1 MTLEE
6 LRKRIDELDA
16 RIVQVINERAE
27 LARQIGRLKAE
38 SRDSVY
44 KPQREQAVYEHAVAS
59 NDGPLGNDA
68 VRAIFREIMSGCI
81 ALERPLTIAYLGP
94 AGTFTHWAA
103 RSKFGDAVCY
113 EPANTL
119 DEVFGEVERKRAD
132 YGVVPVENSTE
143 GGIRETLARFL
154 DSPLKVCA
162 EIVYEIHHCLLAD
175 CPMKDVRKIYS
186 KGTVFGQTRAW
197 LREHMPGVE
206 QVETSST
213 SRAAELAAAEKSAA
227 AIGHRELAAVHGLS
241 VLFENIEDCTHNVT
255 RFFVLGAHASD
266 PTGDDK
272 TALLC
277 SVKDEIGALHDLLAS
292 FKRHGINMT
301 RIESFPSPRAAWQYH
316 FFIDFEGH
324 ADDAG
329 TRAALEDMAAQCESF
344 KVLGT
349 FPRFKD

>member
-1 MTLEE
+1 MTLDE

-16 RIVQVINERAE
+16 RLVQVINERA
-27 LARQIGRLKAE
+27 AVVQQIGRLKAQ
-38 SRDSVY
+38 SQDSIY
-44 KPQREQAVYEHAVAS
+44 KPQREQAVYEHTVAC
-59 NDGPLGNDA
+59 NDGPLSDGA
-68 VRAIFREIMSGCI
+68 MRAIFREIMSGCI
-81 ALERPLTIAYLGP
+81 ALEKPLTIAYLGP

-103 RSKFGDAVCY
+103 RSKFGDSVRY

-119 DEVFGEVERKRAD
+119 DDVFGEVERKRAD

-154 DSPLKVCA
+154 DSPLMVCA
-162 EIVYEIHHCLLAD
+162 EIIYEIHHCLLTD
-175 CPMKDVRKIYS
+175 CPMEEVRKIYS

-197 LREHMPGVE
+197 LREHMPLVE

-213 SRAAELAAAEKSAA
+213 SRAAELAAAEQGAA
-227 AIGHRELAAVHGLS
+227 AIGHRELAAVHGLN
-241 VLFENIEDCTHNVT
+241 VLCENIEDCTHNVT

-277 SVKDEIGALHDLLAS
+277 SVKDKPGALHDLLAS
-292 FKRHGINMT
+292 LKRHGINMT
-301 RIESFPSPRAAWQYH
+301 RIESFPARRAAWQYH

-324 ADDAG
+324 ADDED

-349 FPRFKD
+349 FPRFKG